1 MAGLSTATTLVC
13 LLAVFI
19 GATVQGSIG
28 IGLGLIAAPV
38 LILADPEFIPATIT
52 IAVIPL
58 TLIIAWADRNH
69 VQWRDAGIAVL
80 GRFPGVVAGAI
91 VAATVSDRVLAI
103 LVAASVLSAVALSL
117 TNRRIHL
124 TTATLATAGA
134 ASGFTGTTTGI
145 GGPPMALTYQHA
157 DPVTMR
163 ATISAFFF
171 VGAAM
176 STIALWFAGE
186 VGRRQIELSLLIVP
200 AVIAG
205 ALAARIVA
213 RFLRP
218 HYVRPLV
225 LGVCAASGFLLLIDA
240 IAKNTSPP
248 RPGECWP

>member
-1 MAGLSTATTLVC
+1 MAGLTVTTTVVC
-13 LLAVFI
+13 LLAVFV

-38 LILADPEFIPATIT
+38 LVLADPEFIPATIT

-58 TLIIAWADRNH
+58 TLIIAWADRAH

-80 GRFPGVVAGAI
+80 GRFPGVVAGAV

-103 LVAASVLSAVALSL
+103 LVAVSVLAAVALSL
-117 TNRRIHL
+117 RNRRFHL
-124 TTATLATAGA
+124 STTTLATAGA

-145 GGPPMALTYQHA
+145 GGPPMALTYQHT

-171 VGAAM
+171 VGAFM
-176 STIALWFAGE
+176 STIALWLAGE
-186 VGRRQIELSLLIVP
+186 VGQRQIELSMLIVP

-205 ALAARIVA
+205 ALTARIVA

-225 LGVCAASGFLLLIDA
+225 LTVCTASALVLFLDA
-240 IAKNTSPP
+240 LA
-248 RPGECWP
+248 

>member
-1 MAGLSTATTLVC
+1 MVGLSTAATIAC
-13 LLAVFI
+13 LLAVFV

-38 LILADPEFIPATIT
+38 LVLVDPEFIPATIT

-58 TLIIAWADRNH
+58 TLIIAWADRAH

-80 GRFPGVVAGAI
+80 GRFPGVIAGAAL
-91 VAATVSDRVLAI
+91 AAAVSDRVLGI
-103 LVAASVLSAVALSL
+103 LVAASVLAAVAASL
-117 TNRRIHL
+117 TPRRIHL
-124 TTATLATAGA
+124 SPATLATAGA

-157 DPVTMR
+157 DPATMR

-171 VGAAM
+171 VGAFM
-176 STIALWFAGE
+176 STVALWIAGE
-186 VGRRQIELSLLIVP
+186 VGKRQIELSLLIIP

-205 ALAARIVA
+205 AFAARIVA
-213 RFLRP
+213 RFMRP

-225 LGVCAASGFLLLIDA
+225 LTVCSASALVLLIDA
-240 IAKNTSPP
+240 IA
-248 RPGECWP
+248 